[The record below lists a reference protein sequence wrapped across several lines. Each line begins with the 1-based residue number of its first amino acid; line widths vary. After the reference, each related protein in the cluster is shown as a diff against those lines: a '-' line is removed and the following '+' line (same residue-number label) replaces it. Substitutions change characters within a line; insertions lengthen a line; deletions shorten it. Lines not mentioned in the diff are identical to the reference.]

1 MKKQGEAGFTLVE
14 LVTTLTCCAVVTLG
28 VLSVLLM
35 SGRIGSAAEKTAA
48 TQEAIRAAHTALE
61 GIVSDARVRAVEVSG
76 DDWALLG
83 VDEGGTPL
91 TLLRYADADGTLSAG
106 DGTALLAELTG
117 AEAALTEGGTLLTL
131 TLTRGGETYP
141 LTFYCRLGA
150 ED

>member
-1 MKKQGEAGFTLVE
+1 MRKQGEAGFTLVE

-48 TQEAIRAAHTALE
+48 TQEAIRAAHTAIE

-83 VDEGGTPL
+83 VDEDGAPL
-91 TLLRYADADGTLSAG
+91 TLLRYAGADGTLSTG
-106 DGTALLAELTG
+106 DGTALLTG
-117 AEAALTEGGTLLTL
+117 LSDAEAALTEGGTLLTL
-131 TLTRGGETYP
+131 TLTIKDETYP

-150 ED
+150 AG